1 MFKFF
6 RFLFGWVEFNFSGG
20 FKEDFIN
27 ECYKNGIL
35 IQNISANDNG
45 FEAISSIKTYKK
57 LHRIAFKHGGKVKVT
72 KKHGLPFLLLP
83 FTNRVGFLVGAVLF
97 VFIFSF
103 LGSFVWNIE
112 IKGCDNLSRDTVS
125 AYLENNNFRK
135 GIMWSSVD
143 KTSLA
148 WDMTANFDEI
158 AWAHINKIGTTA
170 QVEILEREMPPD
182 KADEYKLKGI
192 RAKREVISVEVT
204 RSQSKISVKKTDTYR
219 TLHFFAVD
227 IPLYFNMKKGDF
239 EEKSTKY
246 LTLKNKELPI
256 GITKANEKQLN
267 CIKYDLTDEE
277 LLNLAKKKLEV
288 CKKQKLGE
296 NEIVNDDIS
305 YEIKDDKCVMT
316 GKYVV
321 KLYLAAVN
329 KQP

>member
-1 MFKFF
+1 MVKFF
-6 RFLFGWVEFNFSGG
+6 RFLFGWVEFSFSGG

-27 ECYKNGIL
+27 ECYKNGVL
-35 IQNISANDNG
+35 IQNICSNENG

-57 LHRIAFKHGGKVKVT
+57 LHRIAFRHGGKVRIT

-83 FTNRVGFLVGAVLF
+83 FKNRIGFLIGAVLF

-112 IKGCDNLSRDTVS
+112 IKGCDKLSRDTVS
-125 AYLENNNFRK
+125 AYLENNNFKK
-135 GIMWSSVD
+135 GVLWSSVD

-170 QVEILEREMPPD
+170 QVEILERKMPPQ

-192 RAKREVISVEVT
+192 KAKREVISVEVT
-204 RSQSKISVKKTDTYR
+204 RSQSKINVRKTDTYR

-227 IPLYFNMKKGDF
+227 IPLYFNIKKGDF

-256 GITKANEKQLN
+256 GITTVNETQLN
-267 CIKYDLTDEE
+267 CINYDLTDKE
-277 LLNLAKKKLEV
+277 LLSLAEKKLEIY
-288 CKKQKLGE
+288 KNQKLANCE
-296 NEIVNDDIS
+296 VVNEDIA

-316 GKYVV
+316 GKYVI
-321 KLYLAAVN
+321 KT
-329 KQP
+329 